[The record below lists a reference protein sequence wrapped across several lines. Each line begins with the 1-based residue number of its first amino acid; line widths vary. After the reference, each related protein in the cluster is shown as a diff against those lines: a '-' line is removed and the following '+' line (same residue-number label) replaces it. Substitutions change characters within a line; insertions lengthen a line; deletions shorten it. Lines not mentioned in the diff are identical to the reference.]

1 MGKTHSTQWESLMGA
16 NFGIA
21 GLDWQQR
28 VNWDRLRK
36 YRTERARAMMKKHGL
51 GAMLCMYDENVRYLT
66 GTLTPGWNRLKPGL
80 RYAMLCGD
88 GAPILFEQGDLGF
101 QIERHSPWIP
111 KENVR
116 HSFAWIKGAA
126 GPASTQQVNKF
137 VKAALQAMKEH
148 GVAGQK
154 LGVDFIDIN
163 MINVFKENNINW
175 TDALLSPSGRSWH
188 SRRSEIHGDPS
199 QSRLSNFQES
209 PAWLVA
215 NINLKYPTCPKVP
228 IRSHCP

>member
-1 MGKTHSTQWESLMGA
+1 MGA

-28 VNWDRLRK
+28 VNWDRLRT
-36 YRTERARAMMKKHGL
+36 YRTERAREMMKKHGL
-51 GAMLCMYDENVRYLT
+51 GALLCMYDENVRYLT

-116 HSFAWIKGAA
+116 HSFG
-126 GPASTQQVNKF
+126 
-137 VKAALQAMKEH
+137 
-148 GVAGQK
+148 
-154 LGVDFIDIN
+154 
-163 MINVFKENNINW
+163 
-175 TDALLSPSGRSWH
+175 
-188 SRRSEIHGDPS
+188 IHGECRSIWKPRSPCSNRIGAPS
-199 QSRLSNFQES
+199 PHSM
-209 PAWLVA
+209 A
-215 NINLKYPTCPKVP
+215 
-228 IRSHCP
+228 